1 MIAFIDDHRQAYGVE
16 PICKILPIAPSTYH
30 AHVAKRVDPGRL
42 SPRAKRDLSLK
53 VQIRRVFAE
62 NFEAYGVRKVWRQL
76 RREGASVPSHGGEAV
91 GSDGLARR
99 DPRLASGHGAAL
111 SLIIVRTDLPRITP
125 RKPI

>member
-1 MIAFIDDHRQAYGVE
+1 MGEVFRILADLQV
-16 PICKILPIAPSTYH
+16 LPIARSTYH

-42 SPRAKRDLSLK
+42 SSRAKRDLSLK

-91 GSDGLARR
+91 GIK
-99 DPRLASGHGAAL
+99 SGGKVYH
-111 SLIIVRTDLPRITP
+111 
-125 RKPI
+125 